1 MAMKPQFNPFVWG
14 EGGVAATPQDIA
26 QRRKLAQALMERAS
40 DTSPVQHWTQG
51 AARLV
56 DAMAGAYQN
65 SRADEDMKKGQEAA
79 SKAFSDLTG
88 GGGSPSGAARA
99 SGGGIGGVDPRVLG
113 VLDNPFA
120 SDGQRTIAE
129 AMLKRQMAPPQAPAK
144 PRYENVGGRLV
155 QINPDGTVKEVY
167 APPQEQ
173 PKPEFKNVG
182 DSLVRI
188 NPDGTVNE
196 AFSPQPKPD
205 ALTND
210 QKEYEVAKSQG
221 FQGTFFDYQ
230 TALKKAGASTVN
242 TTPGPTKQVF
252 DTVSA
257 RADEARGAAL
267 ALPAFAEASNA
278 LNSGNIILGA
288 GADLRLG
295 LSKIGAYFGLDPSA
309 AENTETFRAAMA
321 PTVLALV
328 KGLGAGTAISNA
340 DREFAEKAAGGNISL
355 EEGAVARLID
365 IGKRAAEYKVS
376 QHNKMIDQVYPEG
389 TPETGQVRSLF
400 RVDVPQYSNPQP
412 QAPQPVTPQQPA
424 PVGQAPKPGMIEDG
438 YRFKGGDPADPNS
451 WERVQ

>member
-1 MAMKPQFNPFVWG
+1 
-14 EGGVAATPQDIA
+14 
-26 QRRKLAQALMERAS
+26 
-40 DTSPVQHWTQG
+40 
-51 AARLV
+51 
-56 DAMAGAYQN
+56 
-65 SRADEDMKKGQEAA
+65 
-79 SKAFSDLTG
+79 
-88 GGGSPSGAARA
+88 
-99 SGGGIGGVDPRVLG
+99 
-113 VLDNPFA
+113 
-120 SDGQRTIAE
+120 
-129 AMLKRQMAPPQAPAK
+129 
-144 PRYENVGGRLV
+144 
-155 QINPDGTVKEVY
+155 
-167 APPQEQ
+167 
-173 PKPEFKNVG
+173 
-182 DSLVRI
+182 
-188 NPDGTVNE
+188 
-196 AFSPQPKPD
+196 
-205 ALTND
+205 
-210 QKEYEVAKSQG
+210 
-221 FQGTFFDYQ
+221 
-230 TALKKAGASTVN
+230 
-242 TTPGPTKQVF
+242 
-252 DTVSA
+252 
-257 RADEARGAAL
+257 L

-355 EEGAVARLID
+355 EEGAIARLVD

-412 QAPQPVTPQQPA
+412 QAPQPVTSQQPA